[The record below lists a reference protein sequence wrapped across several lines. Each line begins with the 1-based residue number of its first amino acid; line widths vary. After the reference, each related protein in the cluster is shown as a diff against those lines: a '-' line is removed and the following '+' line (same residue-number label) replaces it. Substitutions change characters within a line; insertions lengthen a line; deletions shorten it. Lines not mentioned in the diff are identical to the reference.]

1 MGLILDNQP
10 GQTPL
15 DEDEKEGLLIATV
28 TNRSELDEFEQKN
41 IEEAIQWTLGRRLN
55 PATLFSEAFILQL
68 HERMYGQVW
77 TWAGSYR
84 KTNKNIGV
92 DKWQIPVVIKSLLD
106 DALYWVKYQTMSPE
120 AIAIH
125 FKHRLV
131 SIHCFANG
139 NGRHSR
145 LMADLIIS
153 KLYGQPEFTWGSA
166 SPMEANLQRNQYL
179 AALRAADKGDISLL
193 LDFAKS

>member
-10 GQTPL
+10 GQTAL
-15 DEDEKEGLLIATV
+15 DEDEKDGLLIATI

-41 IEEAIQWTLGRRLN
+41 IEEAIQWTLGRKLK
-55 PATLFSEAFILQL
+55 PSTLFSEAFILQL
-68 HERMYGQVW
+68 HHRMYGQVW
-77 TWAGSYR
+77 AWAGSYR
-84 KTNKNIGV
+84 NTNKNIGV
-92 DKWQIPVVIKSLLD
+92 DKWQIPVAIKSLLD
-106 DALYWVKYQTMSPE
+106 DVLFWVNNQTMSPE
-120 AIAIH
+120 AIALH

-153 KLYGQPEFTWGSA
+153 KLYHQTEFSWGSA
-166 SPMEANLQRNQYL
+166 HPKESELQREQYL
-179 AALRAADKGDISLL
+179 QALRAADKGDMRLL
-193 LDFAKS
+193 MDFAKS

>member
-15 DEDEKEGLLIATV
+15 DEDEKEGLLIT
-28 TNRSELDEFEQKN
+28 TIINRSELDEFEQKN
-41 IEEAIQWTLGRRLN
+41 IEEAIQWTLGRKLK
-55 PATLFSEAFILQL
+55 PTTLFSEAFILQL
-68 HERMYGQVW
+68 HYRMYGQVW
-77 TWAGSYR
+77 AWAGSYR

-92 DKWQIPVVIKSLLD
+92 DKWQIPVAIKTLLD
-106 DALYWVKYQTMSPE
+106 DVLFWVNNQTMSPE
-120 AIAIH
+120 TIAIH

-153 KLYGQPEFTWGSA
+153 KVYGQTEFSWGSA
-166 SPMEANLQRNQYL
+166 NPKEADLQRDQYL
-179 AALRAADKGDISLL
+179 QALRAADKGDMSLL
-193 LDFAKS
+193 MDFAKS

>member
-15 DEDEKEGLLIATV
+15 DEDEKEGLLIATIS
-28 TNRSELDEFEQKN
+28 NRSELDEFEQKN
-41 IEEAIQWTLGRRLN
+41 IEEAIQWTLGRRLK
-55 PATLFSEAFILQL
+55 PATLFSEVFILQL
-68 HERMYGQVW
+68 HKRMYGQVW

-92 DKWQIPVVIKSLLD
+92 DKWQIPVAIKSLLD
-106 DALYWVKYQTMSPE
+106 DALYWVNNQTMSPE

-153 KLYGQPEFTWGSA
+153 KLYGQPEFTWGSV
-166 SPMEANLQRNQYL
+166 SPMEADLQRNQYL

-193 LDFAKS
+193 FDFAKS

>member
-10 GQTPL
+10 GQTAL
-15 DEDEKEGLLIATV
+15 DEDEKEGLLIATI

-41 IEEAIQWTLGRRLN
+41 IEEAIQWTLGRKLK
-55 PATLFSEAFILQL
+55 PSTLFSEAFILQL
-68 HERMYGQVW
+68 HYRMYGQVW

-92 DKWQIPVVIKSLLD
+92 DKWQIPVAIKSLLD
-106 DALYWVKYQTMSPE
+106 DALYWVNNQTMSPE
-120 AIAIH
+120 EIAIH

-153 KLYGQPEFTWGSA
+153 KVYSQTEFSWGSA
-166 SPMEANLQRNQYL
+166 NPNEADLQRDQYL
-179 AALRAADKGDISLL
+179 QALRAADKGDISLL

>member
-10 GQTPL
+10 GQTAL

-55 PATLFSEAFILQL
+55 PVTLFSEAFILQL

-92 DKWQIPVVIKSLLD
+92 DKWQIPVAIKSLLD
-106 DALYWVKYQTMSPE
+106 DALFWVNNQTMSPE

-153 KLYGQPEFTWGSA
+153 KLYNQPEFTWGSVC
-166 SPMEANLQRNQYL
+166 PMEATLQRNQYL
-179 AALRAADKGDISLL
+179 SALNAADKGDISLL

>member
-15 DEDEKEGLLIATV
+15 DEDEKEGLLIT
-28 TNRSELDEFEQKN
+28 TIINRSELDEFEQKN
-41 IEEAIQWTLGRRLN
+41 IEEAIQWTLGRKLK
-55 PATLFSEAFILQL
+55 PTTLFSEAFILQL
-68 HERMYGQVW
+68 HYRMYGQVW
-77 TWAGSYR
+77 AWAGSYR

-92 DKWQIPVVIKSLLD
+92 DKWQIPVAIKTLLD
-106 DALYWVKYQTMSPE
+106 DVLFWVNNQTMSPE
-120 AIAIH
+120 TIAIH

-153 KLYGQPEFTWGSA
+153 KVYGQTEFSWGSDN
-166 SPMEANLQRNQYL
+166 PKEADLQRDQYL
-179 AALRAADKGDISLL
+179 QALRAADKGDMSLL
-193 LDFAKS
+193 MDFAKS

>member
-15 DEDEKEGLLIATV
+15 DEDEKEGLLIATI

-41 IEEAIQWTLGRRLN
+41 IEEAIQWTLGRKLK
-55 PATLFSEAFILQL
+55 PSTLFSEAFILQL
-68 HERMYGQVW
+68 HDRMYGQVW
-77 TWAGSYR
+77 AWAGSYR

-92 DKWQIPVVIKSLLD
+92 DKWQIPITLKTLLD
-106 DALYWVKYQTMSPE
+106 DGLFWVNNQTMSPE

-153 KLYGQPEFTWGSA
+153 KLYGQTEFTWGSV
-166 SPMEANLQRNQYL
+166 SSMEAILQRNQYL
-179 AALRAADKGDISLL
+179 LALRAADKGDISLL
-193 LDFAKS
+193 LSFAKS